1 MPEGEAMPE
10 EKQSIEFTAE
20 METQAAAA
28 HLEALAKSLRE
39 GRVLIESG
47 DRSVSLE
54 ASRNVSLELEAK
66 ANPAKGKSSVEIKL
80 GWVAE
85 EEVVEE
91 APPSLL
97 IASASASY
105 AAVDTDSDSN
115 SY

>member
-1 MPEGEAMPE
+1 MAE
-10 EKQSIEFTAE
+10 EKQSIEFSSE
-20 METQAAAA
+20 METAAAAA

-54 ASRNVSLELEAK
+54 TGRNVSLELEAK
-66 ANPAKGKSSVEIKL
+66 ANPEKGKSSVEIKL
-80 GWVAE
+80 EWVAE

-97 IASASASY
+97 IASGGSFV
-105 AAVDTDSDSN
+105 AAGDSDGETS